1 MFGEQTLNH
10 AINIARGHVD
20 FLPRLPRQV
29 LVKIIGYLPLED
41 IPNLSYV
48 SKQFQEVNTLDA
60 DFKVHFVDYTSF
72 LLADRSYSIIGF
84 GYCHRHIVRLS
95 VCPCVCL

>member
-1 MFGEQTLNH
+1 VLGDIERMFGEQTLNH
-10 AINIARGHVD
+10 AMSIARGHVD

-48 SKQFQEVNTLDA
+48 SKQFQEVNMD
-60 DFKVHFVDYTSF
+60 
-72 LLADRSYSIIGF
+72 
-84 GYCHRHIVRLS
+84 S
-95 VCPCVCL
+95 VYLQK